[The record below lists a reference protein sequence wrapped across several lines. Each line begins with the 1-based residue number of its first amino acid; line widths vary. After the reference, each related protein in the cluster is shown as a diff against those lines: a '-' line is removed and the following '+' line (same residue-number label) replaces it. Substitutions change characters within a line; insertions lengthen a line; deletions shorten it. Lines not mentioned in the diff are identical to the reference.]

1 MDLNFNDDELA
12 FRDEVQA
19 FLDND
24 VPAAL
29 TDKVRSGRHLSKAD
43 HELWHALLHK
53 KGWLANHWPE
63 AYGGPGWTA
72 VQKFIFEHECA
83 LAYTPRTVPFGVNM
97 LGPVL
102 IKYGSEAQKQ
112 HWLPRIL
119 DGTDW
124 WCQGYSEP
132 GAGSDLASVKTTA
145 VRVRDASGDHYVV
158 NGQKTWTTL
167 GHHANMIFCLVRTD
181 REAKKQEGISFLLID
196 MATPGI
202 EVRPIITL
210 DGEHEVNE
218 VFFTD
223 VKVPVANLVG
233 TENKGWTCAKFL
245 LTYERTN
252 IAGVGFSVAALAR
265 VKDVASKVSSHGRP
279 LLHDP
284 LFAARLARVEIAL
297 ENMKTTNL
305 RVIAAV
311 AGGGAPGVESS
322 MLKILGTEI
331 RQELTSLLRRA
342 LGPAALPFPTDV
354 LHAADDEAPVAGGG
368 LPEARF
374 AAASYFNNR
383 KLSIFGGSN
392 EIQKNIIAKTM
403 LDC

>member
-1 MDLNFNDDELA
+1 MDLKFTAEEEA
-12 FRDEVQA
+12 FRSEVLD
-19 FLDND
+19 FLRERL
-24 VPAAL
+24 PQRIA
-29 TDKVRSGRHLSKAD
+29 DKVRNGRHLTREDMAQ
-43 HELWHALLHK
+43 WHATLNE
-53 KGWLANHWPE
+53 KGWFANHWPKE
-63 AYGGPGWTA
+63 YGGPGWSA
-72 VQKFIFEHECA
+72 VQKFIFENECA
-83 LAYTPRTVPFGVNM
+83 IAGAPRIVPFGVNM

-102 IKYGSEAQKQ
+102 IKYGSEAQKR

-132 GAGSDLASVKTTA
+132 GAGSDLASVKTSA
-145 VRVRDASGDHYVV
+145 VRVGDHYVV

-167 GHHANMIFCLVRTD
+167 GHYANMIFCLVRTATD
-181 REAKKQEGISFLLID
+181 VRKQEGISFLLID
-196 MATPGI
+196 MNTPGI

-223 VKVPVANLVG
+223 VRVPAENLVG
-233 TENKGWTCAKFL
+233 EENKGWTYAKYL

-265 VKDVASKVSSHGRP
+265 LKRAAQTVKRNGKP
-279 LLHDP
+279 LAQDP
-284 LFAARLARVEIAL
+284 QFAARVAKVEIDL

-311 AGGGAPGVESS
+311 AGGGVPGAESS
-322 MLKILGTEI
+322 MLKIRGTEI
-331 RQELTSLLRRA
+331 RQEISSLLRRA
-342 LGPAALPFPTDV
+342 MGPYAAPFVEEALQEGYEGEAIGPAE
-354 LHAADDEAPVAGGG
+354 AAS
-368 LPEARF
+368 
-374 AAASYFNNR
+374 AAALYFNNR

-392 EIQKNIIAKTM
+392 EIQKNIISKM
-403 LDC
+403 ILGL